1 MEKQKKSYN
10 TVEKISFTLGILV
23 LFTLVSFL
31 IYQMSQRKENPP
43 ILKVT
48 IVEELLTNNYDYIVE
63 IENIGEE
70 TAESANIKLS
80 LYQDG
85 KAVEEGTVNLQ
96 YIPVKSKR
104 TAWIVFQ
111 TKRKIGDSVAVS
123 SITYVKP

>member
-1 MEKQKKSYN
+1 M
-10 TVEKISFTLGILV
+10 
-23 LFTLVSFL
+23 
-31 IYQMSQRKENPP
+31 
-43 ILKVT
+43 
-48 IVEELLTNNYDYIVE
+48 EELLTNNYDYIVE